1 MCLLFF
7 VDDIIN
13 GTKLNFHKF
22 LLKKK
27 ENRFDKIDGFIM
39 VLDGKIK
46 DLELFDFGLSDKICD
61 KVKYLIRK
69 KSGIKNFINYNFV
82 KIKIDSYNYLP
93 IKKILTFH
101 NVIILIKLIV
111 NKNKNKYYYYIFL
124 EKGSH
129 KYKSNKQYF

>member
-1 MCLLFF
+1 
-7 VDDIIN
+7 
-13 GTKLNFHKF
+13 
-22 LLKKK
+22 
-27 ENRFDKIDGFIM
+27 M

-46 DLELFDFGLSDKICD
+46 DLVLLDFGLPDKICD
-61 KVKYLIRK
+61 KVKYLISK
-69 KSGIKNFINYNFV
+69 KSGITNFINYNFV

>member
-1 MCLLFF
+1 
-7 VDDIIN
+7 
-13 GTKLNFHKF
+13 
-22 LLKKK
+22 
-27 ENRFDKIDGFIM
+27 M

-46 DLELFDFGLSDKICD
+46 DLVLFDFGLLDKICD
-61 KVKYLIRK
+61 KVKYLISK
-69 KSGIKNFINYNFV
+69 KSGITNFINYNFV